1 MNKEKGGRCIIFSA
15 PSGAGKTSIVR
26 YLLNERD
33 DLKFSVS
40 ACNRPRREGEVDGKD
55 YYFLSTKEFKEKINK
70 DEFVEWEE
78 VYKDNFYGTL
88 KSEIER
94 IWDEGYHVIF
104 DVDVKGG
111 LSLTKFFKEKALAI
125 FVKSP
130 SLEVLEERLRKRN
143 TESEEK
149 IRKRMNKAKE
159 EIGYSQWFDAEIMNE
174 DLEVACNEAKLA
186 VKTFLNHN

>member
-1 MNKEKGGRCIIFSA
+1 MNKKKGGRCVIFSA

-26 YLLNERD
+26 YLLQERD
-33 DLKFSVS
+33 DLEFSVS
-40 ACNRPRREGEVDGKD
+40 ACNRAQREGEIDGKD
-55 YYFLSTKEFKEKINK
+55 YYFLSTEEFKKKIEN

-94 IWDEGYHVIF
+94 IWDKGHHVIF

-130 SLEVLEERLRKRN
+130 SLEVLEQRLRKRN
-143 TESEEK
+143 TETEEK
-149 IRKRMNKAKE
+149 IQKRMSKASE
-159 EIGYSQWFDAEIMNE
+159 EITYSQWFDAEIMND
-174 DLEVACNEAKLA
+174 DLEQACSEAKLV
-186 VKTFLNHN
+186 VKTFLNNN